1 MEKISKI
8 LIANRGEVVCRIA
21 KTLEKMG
28 IASVSIYTESDRN
41 SFFISSTDENVLI
54 KSHDAH
60 SGYLDQRAIIEAAQ
74 LIGADAI
81 HPGFGFLAEN
91 ANFAKNVRKSGLRF
105 IGPSEEAILEMGDKL
120 RAKRMAIASNVN
132 IIPGL
137 DEAIPNMRRA
147 LDVVKKIGGYPV
159 MVKAAAGGGGKGIR
173 VAHNPQELEEAFGIT
188 VSEAESSFK
197 NGSVFIEKFIVNPH
211 HIEIQVVADKHGNI
225 VCLGERECSIQRRYQ
240 KIIEETPS
248 VLIDEPTRA
257 RMYAQ
262 CVSLVRSIGYYSVG
276 TVEFVVNDQRE
287 FFFLEMN
294 TRLQVEH
301 TITEM
306 VTGLDIV
313 EIMVNIEEGY
323 PLEFTQDDVT
333 LSGSAIEARIYAEDA
348 ENDFTPSIGKI
359 TTYIEPIGMDNIR
372 IETGITSGSDISP
385 YYDPMI
391 VKLCAHGL
399 DRATAIANL
408 QRALGE
414 FVVYGKEITTNMVF
428 LEFILRNKK
437 FLAGDTSTS
446 FISTECSPFKYS
458 APGEEERNIM
468 LSAIAYRFVAA
479 GSYTSSSVE
488 LMATTKNFSG
498 TIQYESID
506 DRSCIINIGDWSI
519 KFNVVES
526 LPLRIVL
533 LTSGGKN
540 LCVKIVNPRVE
551 SGDMHYYGSYGG
563 YYLNCRMFDVHV
575 GKLFKVMLPPKNIGD
590 DPSLVISQMSG
601 MVVNVFVEP
610 KAHVKKGER
619 LLCVEAM
626 KMQNI
631 LYAKINAIV
640 DEVRVSNGDLVNK
653 GDIMI
658 TLSPAD

>member
-248 VLIDEPTRA
+248 VLIDEPTRQGC
-257 RMYAQ
+257 M
-262 CVSLVRSIGYYSVG
+262 
-276 TVEFVVNDQRE
+276 
-287 FFFLEMN
+287 
-294 TRLQVEH
+294 
-301 TITEM
+301 
-306 VTGLDIV
+306 
-313 EIMVNIEEGY
+313 
-323 PLEFTQDDVT
+323 P
-333 LSGSAIEARIYAEDA
+333 SAYL
-348 ENDFTPSIGKI
+348 
-359 TTYIEPIGMDNIR
+359 
-372 IETGITSGSDISP
+372 
-385 YYDPMI
+385 
-391 VKLCAHGL
+391 LCA
-399 DRATAIANL
+399 A
-408 QRALGE
+408 
-414 FVVYGKEITTNMVF
+414 
-428 LEFILRNKK
+428 
-437 FLAGDTSTS
+437 
-446 FISTECSPFKYS
+446 
-458 APGEEERNIM
+458 
-468 LSAIAYRFVAA
+468 
-479 GSYTSSSVE
+479 
-488 LMATTKNFSG
+488 
-498 TIQYESID
+498 
-506 DRSCIINIGDWSI
+506 
-519 KFNVVES
+519 
-526 LPLRIVL
+526 
-533 LTSGGKN
+533 
-540 LCVKIVNPRVE
+540 
-551 SGDMHYYGSYGG
+551 
-563 YYLNCRMFDVHV
+563 
-575 GKLFKVMLPPKNIGD
+575 
-590 DPSLVISQMSG
+590 
-601 MVVNVFVEP
+601 
-610 KAHVKKGER
+610 
-619 LLCVEAM
+619 
-626 KMQNI
+626 
-631 LYAKINAIV
+631 
-640 DEVRVSNGDLVNK
+640 
-653 GDIMI
+653 
-658 TLSPAD
+658 